1 MKQLDTKR
9 NQKSTKGERPKV
21 LNIKASK
28 PILFNKILQHFVVE
42 FNDKCFVDFWVD
54 FVAFW
59 QASQ

>member
-1 MKQLDTKR
+1 ML
-9 NQKSTKGERPKV
+9 SF
-21 LNIKASK
+21 KALQ

>member
-1 MKQLDTKR
+1 MKKFKIKTMQRYNYL
-9 NQKSTKGERPKV
+9 PKV
-21 LNIKASK
+21 LCLKAFQPVIVK
-28 PILFNKILQHFVVE
+28 KILQHFVVE